1 MKDKYLIFKILALI
15 IFIVLAYFLIKTI
28 QFNTLSSDIEY
39 FDVET
44 FPEDKFYGVIDDKYY
59 YLRDNNF
66 IGHDKDNELF
76 NIELKDVNNII
87 YDKYI
92 YIIHNNGK
100 ISMINRYD
108 AKEKKAID
116 IEKKVEFSRF
126 EDNKLFLFTFDSII
140 IKNTKLK
147 DIITFENLSNPV
159 DIDYKANI
167 ASIIE
172 MKLKDGIV
180 TSKISIQGIEDGFNL
195 QTNSELFINTFI
207 MQNSIYFV
215 SNRYIYKVDDNK
227 ISKKIVLEEI
237 SNIDNDDEKIVVSDN
252 GKLKILDSN
261 LEVIDQ
267 KVINMKVKDLS
278 IRKNSIVILG
288 SEYLKVYQNSN
299 MIETP
304 IAGEISY
311 ASNNEAYYLIFE
323 NRIEKINAY

>member
-15 IFIVLAYFLIKTI
+15 IVIVLAYFLIKTI

-44 FPEDKFYGVIDDKYY
+44 SKEDKFYGVIDDKYY
-59 YLRDNNF
+59 YLRDTNF
-66 IGHDKDNELF
+66 VGHDKDNELF
-76 NIELKDVNNII
+76 NIELNDVNNII

-92 YIIHNNGK
+92 YIIHNDGK
-100 ISMINRYD
+100 ISMIDRDD
-108 AKEKKAID
+108 AKEKKSID
-116 IEKKVEFSRF
+116 IEKNIEFSKF
-126 EDNKLFLFTFDSII
+126 EDNKLFLFTLDSII
-140 IKNTKLK
+140 IKNAKLK
-147 DIITFENLSNPV
+147 DITTFEGVSNPV
-159 DIDYKANI
+159 DIDYKGNV

-172 MKLKDGIV
+172 MILKDGLV
-180 TSKISIQGIEDGFNL
+180 TSKISIKGIEDGFSL

-207 MQNSIYFV
+207 IQNSTYFV

-237 SNIDNDDEKIVVSDN
+237 SNIDNDDERIVVSDN
-252 GKLKILDSN
+252 GKLKILNPN

-267 KVINMKVKDLS
+267 KVINMEAIDLS
-278 IRKNSIVILG
+278 IRKNSIVVLG
-288 SEYLKVYQNSN
+288 EESLKVYQNSN

-304 IAGEISY
+304 IAGDISY
-311 ASNNEAYYLIFE
+311 ASNNDAYYLIFE